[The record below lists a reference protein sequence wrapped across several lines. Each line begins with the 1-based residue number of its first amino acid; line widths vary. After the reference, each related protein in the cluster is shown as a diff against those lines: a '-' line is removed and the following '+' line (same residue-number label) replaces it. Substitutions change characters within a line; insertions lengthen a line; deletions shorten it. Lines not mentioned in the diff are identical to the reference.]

1 MSYLNEDDEN
11 EVRRLT
17 WELQILRD
25 QVLKIAESLPAESRE
40 QISRISERMTANCED
55 LRKAITRK
63 ESESDAEALER
74 LRRGITEVRR
84 ELRLIA
90 MDLHEVAF
98 KLPVGEHRTPNADRP
113 N

>member
-1 MSYLNEDDEN
+1 MSYLHEDDEN

-40 QISRISERMTANCED
+40 QISQISERMTASCED
-55 LRKAITRK
+55 LRTAITRK
-63 ESESDAEALER
+63 GSESDAEALER
-74 LRRGITEVRR
+74 LRNGITAVRR

-90 MDLHEVAF
+90 KDLHEVAF
-98 KLPVGEHRTPNADRP
+98 KLPPGEYRLSKAGQPN
-113 N
+113 